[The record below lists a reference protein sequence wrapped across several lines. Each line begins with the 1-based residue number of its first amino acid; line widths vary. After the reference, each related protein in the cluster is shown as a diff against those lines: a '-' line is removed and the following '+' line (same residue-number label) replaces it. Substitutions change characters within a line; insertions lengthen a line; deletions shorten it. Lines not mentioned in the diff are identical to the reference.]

1 VLPSEIKFLEN
12 HLTEDLKLD
21 IKALLAFHS
30 RANYLRRFLDKAEK
44 GKLPNI
50 NYIDWLDSGREFILK
65 EFINIFGRQKA
76 VEYVTALDFI
86 LSKELKPA
94 VIL

>member
-1 VLPSEIKFLEN
+1 MPSEIKFLEN
-12 HLTEDLKLD
+12 HLTEDLKLE

-30 RANYLRRFLDKAEK
+30 RTNYLRRFLDKTEK

-50 NYIDWLDSGREFILK
+50 TYIDWLDSGKDFISREFIK
-65 EFINIFGRQKA
+65 IFGKQKA
-76 VEYVTALDFI
+76 IEYLNTLEFI